1 MGLGATG
8 AADVAGPDAADAELR
23 ANLGR
28 LLGTR
33 PGIDIVLRT
42 SGSTTGTGRLV
53 GTSVQALVASARA
66 THARLGGPGR
76 WVLAL
81 PAHHVAGLQVLV
93 RSLVAGVPP
102 VVVDP
107 EGSFDPR
114 ALGRAVAAAAS
125 AGPGHEV
132 VDPALVRLVRQAA
145 GPGTPTPPAR
155 VYVSLVPTQLH
166 RVLQDPQATADL
178 ARATA
183 VLVGGASA
191 SADLL
196 GRARSVGIAVVTTY
210 GMTETGG
217 GCVYDGVALDGVR
230 VRVEGP
236 EGRIVISGPVVAQG
250 YVGDAG
256 GGCEFRQG
264 PWGREVWTC
273 DRGRVEADGRLTVLG
288 RLDDIIVT
296 GGLKVDPH
304 LVESVLTSI
313 DGVCQACVVGVED
326 QEWGSVVAAA
336 VVPAPGSRP
345 DAQEVRR
352 AARALLDGAHTPK
365 RVRVLPALP
374 LRGPGKV
381 DRRAVAQL
389 LAGDVSGAP

>member
-1 MGLGATG
+1 MSGDRPLVGVLDHGSGNLHSACR
-8 AADVAGPDAADAELR
+8 ALDAAGARVRLSSRPDGFADCRGLVVPGVGAFEACMDELEAGGGADLVR
-23 ANLGR
+23 AWAAVSR
-28 LLGTR
+28 PLLG
-33 PGIDIVLRT
+33 IC
-42 SGSTTGTGRLV
+42 V
-53 GTSVQALVASARA
+53 G
-66 THARLGGPGR
+66 H
-76 WVLAL
+76 
-81 PAHHVAGLQVLV
+81 QVL
-93 RSLVAGVPP
+93 
-102 VVVDP
+102 
-107 EGSFDPR
+107 FDSGDEH
-114 ALGRAVAAAAS
+114 GR
-125 AGPGHEV
+125 
-132 VDPALVRLVRQAA
+132 
-145 GPGTPTPPAR
+145 T
-155 VYVSLVPTQLH
+155 
-166 RVLQDPQATADL
+166 
-178 ARATA
+178 TA

-196 GRARSVGIAVVTTY
+196 GRARSAGIAVVTTY

-217 GCVYDGVALDGVR
+217 GCVYDGVALEGVR

-273 DRGRVEADGRLTVLG
+273 DRGRVGADGRLTVLG

-352 AARALLDGAHTPK
+352 AARALLDGVHTPK

-389 LAGDVSGAP
+389 LVGDVSGAP